1 VIGPAVEALIAL
13 ALEEDLGRGDVT
25 AESVFPGDGGPARAI
40 LLAKQELYVFGFAVA
55 TRVFQRV
62 DERVRLAPRVA
73 DGSRVEPRTI
83 IADLEGPTTAILA
96 GERAALNFLQRL
108 SGVATLSARFAAAVA
123 GTRARV
129 VDTRKTTPGW
139 RGLEKAAVRAGGC
152 VNHRA
157 DLGSGILIKD
167 NHIAA
172 AGGVKTAVERA
183 RAHAPHTLRVE
194 VEVTTF
200 AELEEAILAGAEI
213 VLLDNMDLALLEKC
227 IGRARAANVL
237 VEVSGNVRLDTVAA
251 IARLGPDL
259 ISSGAITH
267 SAPAVDISLEI
278 VPWP

>member
-1 VIGPAVEALIAL
+1 VIGPAAETLIDL
-13 ALEEDLGRGDVT
+13 ALDEDLGRGDVT
-25 AESVFPGDGGPARAI
+25 AESIFAGDGGWARAI
-40 LLAKQELYVFGFAVA
+40 LLAKEELVVFGLAVA
-55 TRVFQRV
+55 TRVFHRV
-62 DERVRLAPRVA
+62 DERVRLAPRLA
-73 DGSRVEPRTI
+73 DGARVEPQTI
-83 IADLEGPTTAILA
+83 IADIEGPTTAILA
-96 GERAALNFLQRL
+96 GERVALNFLQRL

-152 VNHRA
+152 GNHRA
-157 DLGSGILIKD
+157 DLGSGVLIKD

-172 AGGVKTAVERA
+172 AGGVKTAVERV

-259 ISSGAITH
+259 ISSGALTH

-278 VPWP
+278 IP